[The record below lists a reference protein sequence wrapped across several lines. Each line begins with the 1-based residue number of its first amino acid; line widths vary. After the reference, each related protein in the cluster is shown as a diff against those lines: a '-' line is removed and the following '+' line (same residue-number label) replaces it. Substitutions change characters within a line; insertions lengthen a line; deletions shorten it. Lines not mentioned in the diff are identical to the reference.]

1 MKQLAN
7 YRGGDEKIVIDIL
20 KIIKKVICSPSE
32 GRANRQTTKNNLNV
46 NDRVMILSCI
56 IEFEQLQ
63 VKEID
68 TELYDIIK
76 EFIRLNNLEYT
87 NME

>member
-1 MKQLAN
+1 
-7 YRGGDEKIVIDIL
+7 
-20 KIIKKVICSPSE
+20 
-32 GRANRQTTKNNLNV
+32 
-46 NDRVMILSCI
+46 MILSCI